1 MKETIRGGITAPLG
15 FKANGIFCGIKKSK
29 KRDLM
34 MIASDSPCVAAGVF
48 TTNQLK
54 AACVQHNVKQLA
66 KTSQAQAILANS
78 GNANCLTGPAGKRH
92 NALMAVSA
100 AKALGISPT
109 LVLTASTGVIG
120 QRLPIDRVTDAMQE
134 LSEGLRTG
142 PQASEDAAEAILTT
156 DLVTKE
162 KAFKIRIGGRSVR
175 IGAISKGSGMM
186 HPYMTS
192 NGQRHATMLCFITT
206 DAVIG
211 EAALKSA
218 LNRAIGKS
226 FNMISVDGDQSTN
239 DMVIIMANGK
249 ARNPVIREK
258 TPEFRKFYDAIED
271 ICIDMAKAM
280 IRDAEGATKFVEIA
294 VKNAKTAEDARTVA
308 MSIGCS
314 KLVKTALY
322 GCDPNWGRIAASI
335 GYSAVGINPATL
347 QIKIGPY
354 AVLKGEQGVR
364 QNEAALAR
372 IFRKQD
378 IRITVDLGLGDK
390 SAVIW
395 TSDLSTQYVK
405 INSAYRT

>member
-1 MKETIRGGITAPLG
+1 MKESIRGGITAPLG
-15 FKANGIFCGIKKSK
+15 FKANGIFCGIKKSR

-34 MIASDSPCVAAGVF
+34 MIASESPCVTAGVF

-54 AACVQHNVKQLA
+54 AACVQHNVKLLRNA
-66 KTSQAQAILANS
+66 QAQAIVANS
-78 GNANCLTGPAGKRH
+78 GNANCLTGPAGRRH
-92 NALMAVSA
+92 NARMAEAA
-100 AKALGISPT
+100 AKALGILPS

-120 QRLPIDRVTDAMQE
+120 QRLPIERVMEGMQE
-134 LSEGLRTG
+134 LAEGLRTG
-142 PQASEDAAEAILTT
+142 PQASEDAAESILTT

-186 HPYMTS
+186 HPYMTA
-192 NGQRHATMLCFITT
+192 NGQRHATMLCFVTT

-218 LNRAIGKS
+218 LTRAVGKS

-239 DMVIIMANGK
+239 DMVIVMANGK

-258 TPEFRKFYDAIED
+258 SPEYRKFLDVLED
-271 ICIDMAKAM
+271 ICVDMAKAM

-294 VKNAKTAEDARTVA
+294 VKNAKTTEDARTVA

-314 KLVKTALY
+314 NLVKTALY

-335 GYSAVGINPATL
+335 GYSAVGIDPATL
-347 QIKIGPY
+347 QIKIG
-354 AVLKGEQGVR
+354 AHTVLKGERGVQ
-364 QNEAALAR
+364 QNQAALAR

-378 IRITVDLGLGDK
+378 IRITVDLGIGNK
-390 SAVIW
+390 SAAIW

>member
-15 FKANGIFCGIKKSK
+15 FKANGIFCGIKKSR

-34 MIASDSPCVAAGVF
+34 MIASETPCVTAGVF

-54 AACVQHNVKQLA
+54 AACVTHNIKQLRN
-66 KTSQAQAILANS
+66 SQAQAILANS
-78 GNANCLTGPAGKRH
+78 GNANCLTGPAGRKH
-92 NALMAVSA
+92 NAQMAVAA
-100 AKALGISPT
+100 AKALGISPA

-120 QRLPIDRVTDAMQE
+120 QKLPIHRVLEGLPE
-134 LSEGLRTG
+134 LAEGLRTG

-186 HPYMTS
+186 HPYMTV

-211 EAALKSA
+211 DAALKTA
-218 LNRAIGKS
+218 LNRAIARS

-239 DMVIIMANGK
+239 DMVLILANGK
-249 ARNPVIREK
+249 ARNPIIREK

-271 ICIDMAKAM
+271 ICVDMAKAM

-308 MSIGCS
+308 MSIACS

-335 GYSAVGINPATL
+335 GYAAVDIDPASL

-354 AVLKGEQGVR
+354 AVLKGEKGVR
-364 QNEAALAR
+364 QNQAALAR
-372 IFRKQD
+372 IFRNQD
-378 IRITVDLGLGDK
+378 IRITVDLGLGSK
-390 SAVIW
+390 NATVW

>member
-1 MKETIRGGITAPLG
+1 MKESIRGGITAPQG

-34 MIASDSPCVAAGVF
+34 LIASETPCVAAGVF

-54 AACVQHNVKQLA
+54 ASCVQFNIKQL
-66 KTSQAQAILANS
+66 KNGQAQAILANS
-78 GNANCLTGPAGKRH
+78 GNANCLTGIIGKRH
-92 NALMAVSA
+92 NAMMADYA
-100 AKALGISPT
+100 AKALGISPS

-120 QRLPIDRVTDAMQE
+120 QRLPIHRIAEGMQE
-134 LSEGLRTG
+134 LAEGVRTG
-142 PQASEDAAEAILTT
+142 QQASEDAAEAILTT

-162 KAFKIRIGGRSVR
+162 KAYKIRIGGRSVR
-175 IGAISKGSGMM
+175 IAAISKGSGMM
-186 HPYMTS
+186 HPFMTV
-192 NGQRHATMLCFITT
+192 NGQRHATMLCFVTT

-218 LNRAIGKS
+218 LNRAVGKS

-239 DMVIIMANGK
+239 DMVLVLANGRAK
-249 ARNPVIREK
+249 NAAIREN
-258 TPEFRKFYDAIED
+258 TPEFRKFLDALED
-271 ICIDMAKAM
+271 ICVDMAKAM

-294 VKNAKTAEDARTVA
+294 VKNAKTAEDARKVA
-308 MSIGCS
+308 MSIACS

-335 GYSAVGINPATL
+335 GYSSVAIDPAKL
-347 QIKIGPY
+347 QIKIGPFT
-354 AVLKGEQGVR
+354 VLKAEQGFGE
-364 QNEAALAR
+364 NEAALAK

-378 IRITVDLGLGDK
+378 IRITVDLGLGK
-390 SAVIW
+390 KAATVW

>member
-1 MKETIRGGITAPLG
+1 MSETIRGGITAPLG
-15 FKANGIFCGIKKSK
+15 FKANGIFCGIKKSR

-34 MIASDSPCVAAGVF
+34 LIASESPCTAAGVF

-54 AACVQHNVKQLA
+54 AACVQFDVKQLR
-66 KTSQAQAILANS
+66 KGQAQAILANS
-78 GNANCLTGPAGKRH
+78 GNANCLTGPAGRRH
-92 NALMAVSA
+92 NAQMAESA
-100 AKALGISPT
+100 AKALGISPA

-120 QRLPIDRVTDAMQE
+120 QRLPIHRVLDGMQE
-134 LSEGLRTG
+134 LAEGLRTG

-162 KAFKIRIGGRSVR
+162 KALKIRVGGRSVR

-186 HPYMTS
+186 HPYMTPG
-192 NGQRHATMLCFITT
+192 GQRQATMLCFVTT
-206 DAVIG
+206 DAAIS
-211 EAALKSA
+211 EPALRSA
-218 LNRAIGKS
+218 LNRSTGRS
-226 FNMISVDGDQSTN
+226 FNMVSVDGDQSTN
-239 DMVIIMANGK
+239 DMVLILANGK

-258 TPEFRKFYDAIED
+258 TPEYRKFLDALEH

-294 VKNAKTAEDARTVA
+294 VKNAKTSEDARSVA
-308 MSIGCS
+308 MSIACS

-335 GYSAVGINPATL
+335 GYSAVGIDPAKL

-372 IFRKQD
+372 IFKKQD
-378 IRITVDLGLGDK
+378 IRITVDLGLGARN
-390 SAVIW
+390 AVVW

>member
-1 MKETIRGGITAPLG
+1 MKELLKGGITAPLG

-34 MIASDSPCVAAGVF
+34 LIASDSPCAAAGVF

-54 AACVQHNVKQLA
+54 AACVQFNLKQLRNN
-66 KTSQAQAILANS
+66 QAQAIMANS
-78 GNANCLTGPAGKRH
+78 GNANCLTGPSGKRH
-92 NALMAVSA
+92 NLMMAESA
-100 AKALGISPT
+100 AKALGISPAMI
-109 LVLTASTGVIG
+109 LTASTGVIG
-120 QRLPIDRVTDAMQE
+120 QRLPIDRVTEGMQE
-134 LSEGLRTG
+134 LADGLRTG
-142 PQASEDAAEAILTT
+142 PQASEDAAQAILTT
-156 DLVTKE
+156 DLVCKE
-162 KAFKIRIGGRSVR
+162 KALKIRVGGRTVR

-186 HPYMTS
+186 HPYMTA
-192 NGQRHATMLCFITT
+192 NGQKHATMLCFVTT

-218 LNRAIGKS
+218 LNTAVGRS

-239 DMVIIMANGK
+239 DMVLVLANGK
-249 ARNPVIREK
+249 ARNPIIREK
-258 TPEFRKFYDAIED
+258 TPEFRIFLAALED

-280 IRDAEGATKFVEIA
+280 IHDAEGATKFVEIA
-294 VKNAKTAEDARTVA
+294 VKNAKTAEDARAVA

-314 KLVKTALY
+314 NLVKTALY

-335 GYSAVGINPATL
+335 GYASVVIDPSRL

-354 AVLKGEQGVR
+354 VVLKGDQGVR
-364 QNEAALAR
+364 QKEAQLAK
-372 IFRKQD
+372 IFRKEE
-378 IRITVDLGLGDK
+378 IRVTVDLGLGTK
-390 SAVIW
+390 NAVIW